1 MSGWRDAEGRTASE
15 RRRLRAGE
23 ERARFVDTARRRPL
37 TLLKSLAGFAF
48 ILLLVFFVIGWL
60 R

>member
-1 MSGWRDAEGRTASE
+1 MGGWRDVEGQTAAE
-15 RRRLRAGE
+15 RRKTRNDTD
-23 ERARFVDTARRRPL
+23 RARLLDTARHRPL
-37 TLLKSLAGFAF
+37 SLLKGALGFAF